1 MDFPVM
7 LNHAKV
13 AADFAQAN
21 GPFSIALRR
30 LNALGINGR
39 PRRGVPV
46 VLDLDTL
53 GTSPAWNADDLAPAH
68 SEAGK

>member
-1 MDFPVM
+1 MDLPIL

-30 LNALGINGR
+30 LNALGVNGR
-39 PRRGVPV
+39 PRHCAPV
-46 VLDLDTL
+46 VLDLD
-53 GTSPAWNADDLAPAH
+53 SEPAWNADDTAPV
-68 SEAGK
+68 AGALPR